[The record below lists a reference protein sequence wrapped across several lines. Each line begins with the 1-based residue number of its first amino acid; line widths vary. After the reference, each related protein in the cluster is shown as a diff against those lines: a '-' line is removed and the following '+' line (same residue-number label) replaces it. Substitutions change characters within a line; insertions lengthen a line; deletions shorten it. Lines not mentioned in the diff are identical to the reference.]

1 MSRRHGLAGLGFAL
15 ALTFVGTP
23 APAAAQDPSSDEE
36 AVMVAAARW
45 AVGRLPSGSLRLD
58 PHRTGEGGGQA
69 LASRIARAVGA
80 ELGTLEQTR
89 VCSNPMDA
97 STCRLESD
105 ALVAIATPRI
115 SRDQASVR
123 VYAWHRT
130 SSASEPVAR
139 QSWDLRLT
147 RTAGGWVV
155 AG

>member
-1 MSRRHGLAGLGFAL
+1 MKGRHGVMAMGLAL
-15 ALTFVGTP
+15 AVVLTG
-23 APAAAQDPSSDEE
+23 APTAGSAQAAADAE

-45 AVGRLPSGSLRLD
+45 AAERLPSGSLRLD

-69 LASRIARAVGA
+69 LAGRIASAIGA

-115 SRDQASVR
+115 SRDEASVR
-123 VYAWHRT
+123 VYAWQRT
-130 SSASEPVAR
+130 GSSSEPVAR

-155 AG
+155 SR

>member
-1 MSRRHGLAGLGFAL
+1 MSRRYGSTGLGLVLAL
-15 ALTFVGTP
+15 ALLG
-23 APAAAQDPSSDEE
+23 APDPILAQEASADEE

-45 AVGRLPSGSLRLD
+45 AVERLPSGSLRLD

-80 ELGTLEQTR
+80 ELGTVEQTR

-123 VYAWHRT
+123 VYAWHR
-130 SSASEPVAR
+130 SGSASEPVAR